1 MLVNN
6 KCAVVTRAQLG
17 RVRAL
22 LERLNPA
29 AEIVECTRCA
39 VGLEAVLDT
48 SGFDLEHM
56 QANPGWLRA
65 LEAES
70 VSESATYGLGSLV

>member
-1 MLVNN
+1 MNN

-39 VGLEAVLDT
+39 VVLEAVLDT

-56 QANPGWLRA
+56 
-65 LEAES
+65 
-70 VSESATYGLGSLV
+70 